1 VPVLAGLR
9 RSPRAMRWMLRPK
22 ERAEL
27 GYWMM
32 RAHQEGGELAN
43 DWYEEIFT
51 DLFGLGRCDYAG
63 KRVLD
68 VGCGPRGSLEW
79 AEMAAERV
87 GLDPLA
93 DVYRDLGGRRHAM
106 SYVAGPIE
114 DPPLPSGCFDIVTSV
129 NSLDH
134 VDDVEAAARS
144 LIRMLAPGGLLLLM
158 TELNHEPTAT
168 EPQTFS
174 WEVLDLLS
182 PPLALLERRDL
193 ERTDDSVASCV
204 RNKVPFDHEN
214 LASRPGVLWAKLRKR
229 GR

>member
-1 VPVLAGLR
+1 MPLLAGLR
-9 RSPRAMRWMLRPK
+9 RSPRAARWALRPK
-22 ERAEL
+22 ERAEI
-27 GYWMM
+27 GYWML
-32 RAHQEGGELAN
+32 RAYQEGGELAN
-43 DWYEEIFT
+43 GWYEEIYT
-51 DLFGLGRCDYAG
+51 ELFGLEPADYSG

-79 AEMAAERV
+79 AQMATERV

-93 DVYRDLGGRRHAM
+93 GCYRDLGGRHHAM
-106 SYVAGPIE
+106 SYVAGTIE
-114 DPPLPSGCFDIVTSV
+114 DAPLPSGHFDVVASI

-134 VDDVEAAARS
+134 VDDVEAAAGG
-144 LIRMLAPGGLLLLM
+144 LIRMLAPGGLLLLL

-204 RNKVPFDHEN
+204 RNNVPFDHEN
-214 LASRPGVLWAKLRKR
+214 LASRPGVLWAKLRKPE
-229 GR
+229 

>member
-1 VPVLAGLR
+1 MPVLAGLR
-9 RSPRAMRWMLRPK
+9 RSPRAMRWVLRPK
-22 ERAEL
+22 ERSEL

-32 RAHQEGGELAN
+32 RAHREGGELAN

-51 DLFGLGRCDYAG
+51 ELFGLGRCDYAG

-93 DVYRDLGGRRHAM
+93 GVYRDLGGRGHAM

-114 DPPLPSGCFDIVTSV
+114 DPPLPSGNFDIVTSI

-134 VDDVEAAARS
+134 VDDIQAAAAGMVRV
-144 LIRMLAPGGLLLLM
+144 LAPDGLLLLM
-158 TELNHEPTAT
+158 TELGHEPTAT

-174 WEVLDLLS
+174 WEVLDLFEPRLE
-182 PPLALLERRDL
+182 LLERRDL
-193 ERTDDSVASCV
+193 ERTDDSVATCV
-204 RNKVPFDHEN
+204 RNDVRFNHGNRD
-214 LASRPGVLWAKLRKR
+214 ARPGVLWAKLRKR
-229 GR
+229 G